1 LRITPLDIRNHA
13 FRRRLSGYD
22 REEVDAFLG
31 MLADDVEGLI
41 READAMRQQAVRLE
55 TKVEELSAHE
65 AVLQETLTTAHKLS
79 QDLKE
84 TAVREAEALIGEAE
98 IRGEKILDAAHRRA
112 AKLAADIRE
121 MKNLRCRLAAAV
133 RSTIGTVSARGPRR
147 GPPGRAAAGDHDRLL
162 HPESP
167 GTRAREEGLTPPED
181 DLRLSADSR
190 GVAFWIHVTPRAR
203 RKGVGGTHGDALRVA
218 VAEPPAGG
226 AANAACALALAR
238 ALGGGRGA
246 VELDRAS
253 RGRRK
258 RVRIAGDADALAAR
272 LQELATGGTAH

>member
-1 LRITPLDIRNHA
+1 MPEEASEYGLRITPLDIRNHA

-112 AKLAADIRE
+112 AKLAEDIRE
-121 MKNLRCRLAAAV
+121 MKNLRCRLAAGV
-133 RSTIGTVSARGPRR
+133 RSTVGSYMSLLESLAED
-147 GPPGRAAAGDHDRLL
+147 PPDEPLL
-162 HPESP
+162 ES
-167 GTRAREEGLTPPED
+167 TIA
-181 DLRLSADSR
+181 S
-190 GVAFWIHVTPRAR
+190 
-203 RKGVGGTHGDALRVA
+203 
-218 VAEPPAGG
+218 
-226 AANAACALALAR
+226 LAR
-238 ALGGGRGA
+238 DPQDRGRGKK
-246 VELDRAS
+246 
-253 RGRRK
+253 G
-258 RVRIAGDADALAAR
+258 
-272 LQELATGGTAH
+272 